1 MTYLMVLLH
10 SLVECLKIKNRCHRR
25 KNITLKP
32 FVTTLMF
39 PQRILVGLCLDWEVF
54 LVKKRQKQN
63 DMLAQKALPHK
74 IDRSWLVTSETP

>member
-10 SLVECLKIKNRCHRR
+10 SLVECLWIENTRCHGRQ
-25 KNITLKP
+25 NITLKP
-32 FVTTLMF
+32 FVTTLFF

-63 DMLAQKALPHK
+63 DMVAQKALPHK
-74 IDRSWLVTSETP
+74 IDQS